1 VVVVGEAAVSGT
13 ESQGIRAQAGSKG
26 AEEAG
31 MTQQMQLGNVCP
43 VTDEQCRF
51 LSMEWSSRI
60 FTRIKKD
67 PSTGLF
73 IPDKMGSR
81 KVLLGPYCSNHPLKQ
96 SGFIIEMKSCPSIDG
111 KDAPAVK
118 IPVKRG
124 RKPK

>member
-1 VVVVGEAAVSGT
+1 
-13 ESQGIRAQAGSKG
+13 
-26 AEEAG
+26 
-31 MTQQMQLGNVCP
+31 MTRQMQLGNVCP

-51 LSMEWSSRI
+51 LSMEWTSRI

-67 PSTGLF
+67 ATTGLF

-81 KVLLGPYCSNHPLKQ
+81 KVLLGGLCNNHYIGK
-96 SGFIIEMKSCPSIDG
+96 SGWVTEMKSCPSMDG
-111 KDAPAVK
+111 ANAPPVK